1 MFKKIVFILTLVIV
15 YNGAIAGGQTR
26 SVTAPVL
33 LGVGI
38 ALSATGLVGFQSAAS
53 WTPLIVDQEKWA
65 DELRENG
72 YDNSEA
78 VELLSEFKSS
88 RSNLR
93 TISTAC
99 LSVGIVSAI
108 IGIVKLEADRHVRL
122 VPVVT
127 KDEARLNLGY
137 SF

>member
-1 MFKKIVFILTLVIV
+1 MFKTIPVCLIFVILCNNL
-15 YNGAIAGGQTR
+15 YAQQTR

-53 WTPLIVDQEKWA
+53 WTPLIVDQEEWA

-108 IGIVKLEADRHVRL
+108 VGIVKLEADRHVRL